1 MVAHLIRVVGRG
13 VFSSKAALFVCKSVT
28 NVAKKPTKRR
38 FKKVPKTKKGTPK
51 KYLAGAK
58 NPKAREREIRRTAK
72 LYREGKLTKAQMDK
86 ISKQRSKS

>member
-1 MVAHLIRVVGRG
+1 MAE
-13 VFSSKAALFVCKSVT
+13 
-28 NVAKKPTKRR
+28 
-38 FKKVPKTKKGTPK
+38 TKKKTTK
-51 KYLAGAK
+51 KKKGKYSSIPGAGAK